1 MKEQADLFYPAAPG
15 FKEKTTSRDAARA
28 ITGDAMLLR
37 EQVFAAIARAGAR
50 GLTADEAAGALGRSV
65 LSVRPRVTELSKAD
79 PPRIVP
85 TGERRRN
92 DSGMSAKAWRTP

>member
-37 EQVFAAIARAGAR
+37 EQVFAAIARAGGLVRRQPAGAGARDCGEDLLAKQHGVAGDGAR
-50 GLTADEAAGALGRSV
+50 GIT
-65 LSVRPRVTELSKAD
+65 
-79 PPRIVP
+79 
-85 TGERRRN
+85 
-92 DSGMSAKAWRTP
+92 